1 MAANLPLVS
10 FKELSEGMHM
20 CVKPRNLIGFF
31 LGMPLVWIG
40 CEHFINPETFD
51 SIVPN
56 YLGFPRFWTLASGV
70 VEILLGIGIMLPPSR
85 WLAARFLAVF
95 LVFVYFANLNMW
107 LNDIPFNG
115 TALSQNGHI
124 IRLLVQLVLICTCI
138 WLAELTGRKTSKKLK
153 PE

>member
-1 MAANLPLVS
+1 
-10 FKELSEGMHM
+10 M

-31 LGMPLVWIG
+31 LGIPFVWIG
-40 CEHFINPETFD
+40 CAHFINPEIFD

-85 WLAARFLAVF
+85 RLAARFLAIF

-107 LNDIPFNG
+107 LNDIPFN
-115 TALSQNGHI
+115 AIVFSQNGHI
-124 IRLLVQLVLICTCI
+124 IRLVVQLMLIFI
-138 WLAELTGRKTSKKLK
+138 SLWLAELIGRKNSRELK
-153 PE
+153 SEFK

>member
-1 MAANLPLVS
+1 ML
-10 FKELSEGMHM
+10 M

-31 LGMPLVWIG
+31 LGMPFVWIG
-40 CEHFINPETFD
+40 CEHFINPEIFD

-85 WLAARFLAVF
+85 RLAAWFLAIF

-124 IRLLVQLVLICTCI
+124 ITVSYTH
-138 WLAELTGRKTSKKLK
+138 LTLPTKA
-153 PE
+153 